1 MNSRLTKRHATR
13 SLDYFVENTSLSR
26 DMLKP
31 ILHGIG
37 AYAAGELIG
46 PAKWPHHDLIVV
58 REGTVN
64 FSLCSKTIVC
74 RTGDALLIPPLTE
87 FRGMVGSDGCVI
99 WVQHFA
105 KMKTKSAW
113 PVSLPLRPFRWSSIQ
128 SEWARTLMKK
138 ISVDQSTSNAGALR
152 ATVPH
157 LLTLLIQ
164 EFQLN
169 TKPKTV
175 SENANSLTVRK
186 TIAWL
191 EAQSFP
197 LPPLKEIANY
207 AGWSVSHL
215 RNNFR
220 NSAGRSI
227 GKLIRE
233 LEMNEASRLL
243 QETAV
248 PIKAIAAR
256 VGYSDVVAFHRA
268 FRRHNAVTPS
278 DFRRRI
284 RPVF

>member
-1 MNSRLTKRHATR
+1 MLRE

-26 DMLKP
+26 VMLKP

-37 AYAAGELIG
+37 VYAAGDLIG

-58 REGTVN
+58 REGSVD
-64 FSLCSKTIVC
+64 FSLCSKAIVC

-87 FRGMVGSDGCVI
+87 FQGRVGSDGCVI

-105 KMKTKSAW
+105 RMKTKSGW
-113 PVSLPLRPFRWSSIQ
+113 PVSLPLRPLHWSSIQ
-128 SEWARTLMKK
+128 CEWVRALMKK
-138 ISVDQSTSNAGALR
+138 ISASQSTSNAGAFKE
-152 ATVPH
+152 TVPH

-169 TKPKTV
+169 TKPKAASEHATSLAVQKTV
-175 SENANSLTVRK
+175 
-186 TIAWL
+186 AWL

-197 LPPLKEIANY
+197 LPSLKEIANY
-207 AGWSVSHL
+207 AGWSVSHF

-220 NSAGRSI
+220 NSSGQSI
-227 GKLIRE
+227 GKFIRE

-248 PIKAIAAR
+248 PIKAIAAQ

-268 FRRHNAVTPS
+268 FQRHNAVTPS
-278 DFRRRI
+278 DFRRRA
-284 RPVF
+284 RHVV